1 MTASKDIV
9 DLVAK
14 ANARGPTSGF
24 TDVDDDAEELP
35 TEFDIENAQVFKP
48 LKVGDLT
55 LQHRIVHAALGR
67 SRAINSAE
75 SPLAIKYFAQR
86 TTPGA
91 LMISQATGVSLESK
105 AWPWSANLET
115 EEQKTA
121 VANIVQ
127 VVHEKGG
134 FWFQQL
140 THVGR
145 CTSPGLVKL
154 ARKQIGLKT
163 PPYYGYLPVSAS
175 AVAESGVNTHS
186 GEPFGVPHA
195 LTVEEIQGIVSDF
208 KRAATLAASAGADG
222 IESSGTNVWDF
233 HETDG
238 SQPLEQSLHLS
249 RELAQRGVAYLHVA
263 EGRVSRNLGIAENL
277 ARLAAKGIAPEDVS
291 LRPFRRLLA
300 EVKPSKPEYTP
311 TVLVGN
317 GGYTAASGILTVEE
331 DQADAVSYGRRFISN
346 PDLVQRLRLRRQLT
360 PYDRSTFYT
369 HGAEGYTSYGDSET
383 SKEDTSLSNNQPA
396 PQDVTA
402 SEATEANKDESPL
415 QGNAQTQEP
424 RPKRVAVIGAGVS
437 GLVTAAAFNRLGGF
451 ELKIFER
458 KSVPG
463 GVWVYDPV
471 STTVPQFP
479 APEPSQIDPPLPRPD
494 IALPGD
500 APHSTRQRFL
510 SSPIYDSLV
519 ANIPYSVM
527 GGTTE
532 LTLPPPAN
540 TESQYLTALEVS
552 EFISKAATKH
562 NYLIQ
567 YNTSVE
573 DVRNLP
579 QGGVRLLLRRENA
592 GGTDTWYEEDFD
604 HVVVATGH
612 NSVPRVPE
620 IPGLESWK
628 GGLQHVV
635 TWRSG
640 EEFKDKTILVIGT
653 SESAIDLVLQ
663 SLPHAKGDVHVSQ
676 RTPHP
681 RYPTIFQRPGVKVVQ
696 TIDHFT
702 EDEIHLVDGTVLRDI
717 DHVVFATGYF
727 YSSPFLANVRPP
739 LGPGGHRVPGL
750 YQHIFDIHSPNTIA
764 FVGVVN
770 ASLTWL
776 TWEKSA
782 FLIALLWSG
791 KIHLPSKEIQE
802 KWEQDR
808 LEEKGERLFH
818 ILDLPYE
825 RVLFFD
831 EINELAAEYLSQEGA
846 DDTLLRGFPFE
857 FILDLIAG
865 RPAKLKH
872 YGISED
878 VGGRGVPGATAVIL
892 DSADVENRGGQTDTP
907 TSADSGVD
915 FVSAEAKLL
924 ALEDRNIQPVH
935 HQVQQAPAVISA
947 A

>member
-222 IESSGTNVWDF
+222 IE
-233 HETDG
+233 
-238 SQPLEQSLHLS
+238 SLHLS